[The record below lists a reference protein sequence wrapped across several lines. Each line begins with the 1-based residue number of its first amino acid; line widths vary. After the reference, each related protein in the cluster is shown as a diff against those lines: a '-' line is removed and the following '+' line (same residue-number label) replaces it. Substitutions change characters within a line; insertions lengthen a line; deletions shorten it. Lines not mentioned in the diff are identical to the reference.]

1 MTYILSY
8 ETLSAIGAV
17 GFLSMSMR
25 ISWTAAAATVF
36 TTYMTL
42 SNISHVVGNKMAAS
56 VRSWF
61 INPEHGDLSNLIS
74 YELVFWFVGI
84 ISIVPLLLLFFVKPK
99 EVDKARL
106 LESV

>member
-1 MTYILSY
+1 
-8 ETLSAIGAV
+8 
-17 GFLSMSMR
+17 MSMR
-25 ISWTAAAATVF
+25 ISWTTAAATVF

-56 VRSWF
+56 VRGWF
-61 INPEHGDLSNLIS
+61 IDPEYGELSNLIS
-74 YELVFWFVGI
+74 YELAFWFVGI
-84 ISIVPLLLLFFVKPK
+84 TSIAPLFLLFFVKPK